1 MNLRREAAL
10 LQRRRQE
17 IKARIAMAMYGRSS
31 SPAPS
36 LCVWRFGRRASSD
49 RGVFHHQPEPDDQRL
64 DLAAVAVSS
73 PQSNRA
79 QYLLSNSARKAS
91 PTLALTSCRATLR
104 ATVLAATARPAA
116 LR

>member
-49 RGVFHHQPEPDDQRL
+49 RGVFHHHPEPDDQRL

-79 QYLLSNSARKAS
+79 QYLLSNSSRRFVIAAVS
-91 PTLALTSCRATLR
+91 TSCEAMLKDI
-104 ATVLAATARPAA
+104 VLAATERPTAV
-116 LR
+116 R